1 MFYRLP
7 IITRYWF
14 GASLVLTLSS
24 TFGIL
29 NHSQIVWNWHAF
41 RSDLELWR
49 ILTAFC
55 YGGPCSL
62 GLLFLLYMQVSFS
75 QQYEEGIPF
84 NTGAGGGT
92 ADYAFCLL
100 LGAIG
105 ILGTYPLLT
114 GWGVYLQSMFL
125 SNLSYYV
132 LYVWSKKH
140 PNAQAKLWGFP
151 MKGIHLPFA
160 YLAIRVL
167 IGHPYQDMCH
177 GMFLG
182 HLYYFAADVAPLVY
196 GKNFV
201 HTPVFLIDYFGVGE
215 YRPETPA
222 PNVRRPRN
230 NFGGFGNSA
239 ADTATAPDNAAAGAG
254 ANRRTTGGH
263 DWGSGGNRLG
273 TN

>member
-7 IITRYWF
+7 ILTRYWL

-29 NHSQIVWNWHAF
+29 NHYQLVWNWQAVK
-41 RSDLELWR
+41 SNLELWR

-62 GLLFLLYMQVSFS
+62 GLLFLLYMQCSFS

-100 LGAIG
+100 LGMIG

-114 GWGVYLQSMFL
+114 GWGVYLPGMFL

-140 PNAQAKLWGFP
+140 PNARANIWGFP
-151 MKGIHLPFA
+151 MKGLHLPFV

-167 IGHPYQDMCH
+167 IGQPYQDMCH

-182 HLYYFAADVAPLVY
+182 HLYYFAVDVAPLVY
-196 GKNFV
+196 GTNFV
-201 HTPVFLIDYFGVGE
+201 NTPVFLIDYFGVGE

-222 PNVRRPRN
+222 VNVRPRN
-230 NFGGFGNSA
+230 NFGGFGNNA
-239 ADTATAPDNAAAGAG
+239 NNNTNTTPTANAN

-273 TN
+273 TS